1 MLVYHSKAPTRIY
14 TIHAED
20 TIHIAT
26 CNPNR
31 SSTQNALTLSAGLI
45 MLTRRLLGC
54 VRHVRMDLRNGGTM
68 KLIRRQIHKNYFVPL
83 TKFQHTSGVRNFDLT
98 FDLSLRDNFV
108 SEFQ

>member
-54 VRHVRMDLRNGGTM
+54 VRHVRMDLRNGDTM